1 LAGRVR
7 VTKLNIDEN
16 PATAARFRVQSNPT
30 LLLLNEGR
38 ELDGMVGVQPKAAMV
53 QRLERVTA

>member
-1 LAGRVR
+1 MR
-7 VTKLNIDEN
+7 VTKLNVEGN

-38 ELDGMVGVQPKAAMV
+38 ELDGMVGVQPKAAML